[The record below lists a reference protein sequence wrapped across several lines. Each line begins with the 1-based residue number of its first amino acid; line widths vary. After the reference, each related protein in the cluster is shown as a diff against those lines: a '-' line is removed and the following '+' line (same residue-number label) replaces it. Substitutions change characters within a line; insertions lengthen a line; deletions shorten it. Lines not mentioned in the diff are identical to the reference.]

1 MAVAAPTA
9 STPTRPSRLEKIKDI
24 LELFGRSKI
33 ALFGLFLVGFWLV
46 VALFADDCITRPA
59 HWVGCAIGDLE
70 TYDITTPWLARYS
83 PVEQFR
89 GNVRTPP
96 SADHWLGTD
105 RQSRDLWARLAYGSR
120 IILTLAP
127 ASVLVALIVGGTL
140 GVIAGYYGGII
151 DEITMRGLDAMMA
164 LPQVLL
170 YLVIVA
176 ALGPSRV
183 NIVLAITIGGAPG
196 IARLVRSLTLDLKTR
211 DFVAAAETRG
221 ESPWYIMFIEI
232 LPNASGPIVID
243 AMLRVGY
250 AIFSI
255 GTLGFL
261 GLGLP
266 PPAPDWGSMVNTGRT
281 AIQQGSPWEALSAC
295 FAIAML
301 VVGLNLLADGLN
313 EETQRY
319 R

>member
-9 STPTRPSRLEKIKDI
+9 SSPTHPSRLDKIKDT
-24 LELFGRSKI
+24 LEVFTRSKI
-33 ALFGLFLVGFWLV
+33 ALFGLLLVGFWLV

-59 HWVGCAIGDLE
+59 HWIGCAIGEIE
-70 TYDITTPWLARYS
+70 TYDVTTPWLGRYS

-127 ASVLVALIVGGTL
+127 ASVLIALIVGGTL
-140 GVIAGYYGGII
+140 GVIAGYYGGVI

-221 ESPWYIMFIEI
+221 ESSWYIMFIEI

-266 PPAPDWGSMVNTGRT
+266 PPAPDWGSMVNTGRR
-281 AIQQGSPWEALSAC
+281 AIQQGSPWEALWAC
-295 FAIAML
+295 LAIAML